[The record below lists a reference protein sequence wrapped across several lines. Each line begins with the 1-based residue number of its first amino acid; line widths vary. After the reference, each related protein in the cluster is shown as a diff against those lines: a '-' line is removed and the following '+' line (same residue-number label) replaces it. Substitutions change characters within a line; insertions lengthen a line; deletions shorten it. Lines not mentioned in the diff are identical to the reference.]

1 LGLVVLVELA
11 QAQET
16 KEQVD
21 QILFF
26 PQLHRQVAEVVV
38 MAYLQMPVVLL
49 LMDYQVDR
57 VVVVVE

>member
-1 LGLVVLVELA
+1 VVVALVELA

-26 PQLHRQVAEVVV
+26 PQLHRQVAVVVV
-38 MAYLQMPVVLL
+38 MVSRQTQVVLL
-49 LMDYQVDR
+49 LMDYQEDR
-57 VVVVVE
+57 VVAVVE